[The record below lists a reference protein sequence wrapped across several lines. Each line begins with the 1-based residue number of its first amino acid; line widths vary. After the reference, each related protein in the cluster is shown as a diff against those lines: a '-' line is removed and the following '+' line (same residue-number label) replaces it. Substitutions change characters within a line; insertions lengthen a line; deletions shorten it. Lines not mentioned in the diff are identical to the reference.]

1 MLQESSLSQ
10 VWEGRHRF
18 VFGVYVKNEE
28 PLRHRSLSSGT
39 DVIRASGFSH
49 SAAMLRLSS
58 LNLQLLR

>member
-1 MLQESSLSQ
+1 M
-10 VWEGRHRF
+10 
-18 VFGVYVKNEE
+18 FGVYVKNEE